1 MTNPINNGSK
11 PPLDRPLGESQ
22 RNRAAVGD
30 AQTTAS
36 GQQQP
41 ATEAGNR
48 DSASLSPRL
57 QAALDGIRQTPDVD
71 QARVDALRQ
80 SIADGSYPVDADKIA
95 NRMIDLERLLE
106 R

>member
-11 PPLDRPLGESQ
+11 PSLDRPLGESQ
-22 RNRAAVGD
+22 RSRANPGNTPA
-30 AQTTAS
+30 AES
-36 GQQQP
+36 GRQQP
-41 ATEAGNR
+41 AGETGTR
-48 DSASLSPRL
+48 DSANLSPRL

-95 NRMIDLERLLE
+95 SRMIDLERLLE